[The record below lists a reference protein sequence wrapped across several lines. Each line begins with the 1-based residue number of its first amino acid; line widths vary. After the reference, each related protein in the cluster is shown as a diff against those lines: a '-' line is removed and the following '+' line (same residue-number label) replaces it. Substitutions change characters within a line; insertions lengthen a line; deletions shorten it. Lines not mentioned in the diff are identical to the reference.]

1 MPDASLLICRNI
13 KDVTLNP
20 FDLLSIGIVNSDFLQ
35 EFHPRLYFRLQ
46 NDNLLSHL
54 EWDSIPRIE
63 LKHEESRF
71 ISDHILNGYI
81 TILSKYREEE
91 LKLYNILI
99 SFLIQFEIVWTLPV
113 YQENNLEKI
122 NERSYS
128 HQVVKPIIDF
138 IFHGISGIDIGWDG
152 QSAEFMTNRNT
163 GIFGL
168 I

>member
-1 MPDASLLICRNI
+1 MSDASLLICHNI

-20 FDLLSIGIVNSDFLQ
+20 FDLLSIGIINSDFLQ
-35 EFHPRLYFRLQ
+35 EFHLRLYFHLQ
-46 NDNLLSHL
+46 TDNLLSHL
-54 EWDSIPRIE
+54 KWDSIPRIE
-63 LKHEESRF
+63 LKYEESHF

-99 SFLIQFEIVWTLPV
+99 SFLIQFEIVWTLPI

-122 NERSYS
+122 NKRSYS
-128 HQVVKPIIDF
+128 HQVMKPIIDF
-138 IFHGISGIDIGWDG
+138 IFHRISGIDIGWDG